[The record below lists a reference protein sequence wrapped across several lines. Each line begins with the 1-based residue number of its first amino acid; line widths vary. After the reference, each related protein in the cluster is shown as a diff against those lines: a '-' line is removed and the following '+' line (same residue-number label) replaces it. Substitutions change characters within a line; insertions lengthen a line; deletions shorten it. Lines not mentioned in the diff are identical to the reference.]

1 AVGNA
6 SAAVDGGLREARSHP
21 VGRWMAA
28 GKRPVLCLAHA
39 RVWPSATH
47 QQQQQLQQQQ
57 HEVLD
62 LIATGDTGGTV
73 TVWQFFGG
81 GGGGGSTLPSDQGE
95 FVYRGPAGRRRG
107 GAARTGPEGAAAPP
121 CHALV
126 PVLEYRAHQM
136 GVLCMAVHVPAGERG
151 RVVVVTGGDDQAI
164 CVAELEVAEVLDDGR
179 RSPTTIIASD
189 RGRSS
194 SLGPRGQGGDEVPA
208 RKRRSAVR
216 LVAGSP
222 QVIEGAAGSAIKG
235 MQLLPAE
242 PPPPPKNPLAKLPG
256 PSTESPITMQSPTP
270 SAGIHDDDAAV
281 APSPSSRS
289 VNFSS
294 SSSTTPTVDP
304 GVGAGAVPPCSLSL
318 FTVARDQRLSRW
330 DLVKDGSSSS
340 SSSSSFGSVGDS
352 SSSEQQ
358 QQPATTPA
366 GTNDRRAASEPTT
379 PRRRDDDDGGAVGG
393 SSCCPSGGDD
403 GDRDPLR
410 ARRRR
415 PMLSP

>member
-1 AVGNA
+1 
-6 SAAVDGGLREARSHP
+6 
-21 VGRWMAA
+21 MAA

-47 QQQQQLQQQQ
+47 QQQ

-73 TVWQFFGG
+73 TVWQFYGG
-81 GGGGGSTLPSDQGE
+81 GGGSGGGGSTLPSDHGE

-179 RSPTTIIASD
+179 CSPTTTIASD

-208 RKRRSAVR
+208 RKRCGASLFPGQRSR
-216 LVAGSP
+216 LV
-222 QVIEGAAGSAIKG
+222 V
-235 MQLLPAE
+235 
-242 PPPPPKNPLAKLPG
+242 
-256 PSTESPITMQSPTP
+256 
-270 SAGIHDDDAAV
+270 
-281 APSPSSRS
+281 
-289 VNFSS
+289 F
-294 SSSTTPTVDP
+294 
-304 GVGAGAVPPCSLSL
+304 
-318 FTVARDQRLSRW
+318 
-330 DLVKDGSSSS
+330 
-340 SSSSSFGSVGDS
+340 
-352 SSSEQQ
+352 
-358 QQPATTPA
+358 
-366 GTNDRRAASEPTT
+366 
-379 PRRRDDDDGGAVGG
+379 
-393 SSCCPSGGDD
+393 
-403 GDRDPLR
+403 
-410 ARRRR
+410 
-415 PMLSP
+415 